1 MAITTPSVYHID
13 PALTLLY
20 DVNLI
25 PSASSDF
32 ATDGSAWWLIS
43 SGTRAWNAGGWMTI
57 TAAASIP
64 YIYKNILIAN
74 YQYKV
79 SFRFK
84 SADAIPALKVY
95 GGAGV
100 IIITPPATT
109 SWQTFSTIITKDA
122 GADLN
127 LYIQANSAYTGN
139 VDIDDITC
147 QMVLNGDNLRPQL
160 TSCVVSNGTS
170 KTNVAKTAHGLVN
183 GAVVVGTLF
192 TNYASN
198 YLVQYVD
205 ANNFYLCTGR
215 AGGLINI
222 AGTPTVND
230 SFVIGSQTFT
240 YKTTRSG
247 IGEITINSDQLT
259 QFKNII
265 FAIVTDIGTTI
276 DAVQISNSV
285 VNTNNGYINQ
295 IYVYAK
301 TPGTGGNSLTFTCSS
316 TGGAMTISAGGTLT
330 GGAYASWVA
339 GGTTTGTFISNGGSS
354 WTDAW
359 QTMVSGST
367 ATRQQAGDIIK
378 IAKSPTP
385 YYIGTSDWHDQDTVV
400 PTTKTINS
408 AASGTA
414 GVVRFST
421 SQAHGFT
428 TGDIVS
434 VTNIGG
440 ASATYQGTW
449 VCTVIDTTHVEIPV
463 PFVAGVTGLITQVNR
478 LCVKL
483 STARTKTITRCQLA
497 WTGIN
502 SGTATAD
509 TGGIT
514 KDGYTSFK
522 LVIAAGVANSTLQA
536 YYNLPSTLNLSTYN
550 KVTFWIYNTN
560 AYVTTNMINICL
572 CSGTNGTS
580 IVNTIN
586 IPAINSVSR
595 FIPITVDNGGALGSS
610 IVSIAIYSG
619 SVAASVTFYISQI
632 HACNDLSL
640 QSLISKNT
648 LEQSTFTSTN
658 YGNEGWF
665 SIQSISEDD
674 KLFRL
679 DSDTNTYA
687 ATGIAS
693 RGYGYSGASES
704 VNTYARE
711 TIKTPNASSSIV
723 FVQYPQKSGT
733 IGSNIIYQAG
743 YNVSTNIQSGET
755 FFDGS
760 NGMGYGLICNGN
772 VYLTFNFLNFIR
784 YNVGLYAT
792 TSFYIIIQ
800 NISFSNNTTNGF
812 NPTSSGN
819 IIIQNLIN
827 SINNTLYGVYSITS
841 HSCII
846 NMINI
851 SNNVL
856 TNILINRGSNNIYTL
871 VNTQNCG
878 VLVEFDYCGIN
889 SFIGGLFKNMSNAIQ
904 FYASSGVKVFN
915 IITNNATTY
924 DLVSNLGN
932 INYLYNCNITAT
944 NEFIGSSTNKDFSQ
958 IQSINHDNTAN
969 NNWTFFNYG
978 TINMQTATLTHAV
991 NYEWKLALTNVARDS
1006 NYPYRYLL
1014 CRIPVNAGTQYTVT
1028 IYIKK
1033 SHATNI
1039 NASLNFLSGQPC
1051 GGTNVIVNAPNDT
1064 NENLVTLQF
1073 TPTTKGVSEIE
1084 LQCYIPSGGA
1094 SSYILFTKTNKL

>member
-378 IAKSPTP
+378 IAKSPP
-385 YYIGTSDWHDQDTVV
+385 L
-400 PTTKTINS
+400 
-408 AASGTA
+408 
-414 GVVRFST
+414 
-421 SQAHGFT
+421 
-428 TGDIVS
+428 
-434 VTNIGG
+434 
-440 ASATYQGTW
+440 
-449 VCTVIDTTHVEIPV
+449 E
-463 PFVAGVTGLITQVNR
+463 PF
-478 LCVKL
+478 
-483 STARTKTITRCQLA
+483 
-497 WTGIN
+497 
-502 SGTATAD
+502 
-509 TGGIT
+509 
-514 KDGYTSFK
+514 
-522 LVIAAGVANSTLQA
+522 
-536 YYNLPSTLNLSTYN
+536 
-550 KVTFWIYNTN
+550 
-560 AYVTTNMINICL
+560 
-572 CSGTNGTS
+572 
-580 IVNTIN
+580 
-586 IPAINSVSR
+586 
-595 FIPITVDNGGALGSS
+595 
-610 IVSIAIYSG
+610 
-619 SVAASVTFYISQI
+619 
-632 HACNDLSL
+632 
-640 QSLISKNT
+640 
-648 LEQSTFTSTN
+648 
-658 YGNEGWF
+658 
-665 SIQSISEDD
+665 
-674 KLFRL
+674 
-679 DSDTNTYA
+679 TNT
-687 ATGIAS
+687 
-693 RGYGYSGASES
+693 
-704 VNTYARE
+704 
-711 TIKTPNASSSIV
+711 
-723 FVQYPQKSGT
+723 
-733 IGSNIIYQAG
+733 
-743 YNVSTNIQSGET
+743 
-755 FFDGS
+755 
-760 NGMGYGLICNGN
+760 
-772 VYLTFNFLNFIR
+772 
-784 YNVGLYAT
+784 
-792 TSFYIIIQ
+792 
-800 NISFSNNTTNGF
+800 
-812 NPTSSGN
+812 
-819 IIIQNLIN
+819 
-827 SINNTLYGVYSITS
+827 
-841 HSCII
+841 
-846 NMINI
+846 
-851 SNNVL
+851 
-856 TNILINRGSNNIYTL
+856 
-871 VNTQNCG
+871 
-878 VLVEFDYCGIN
+878 
-889 SFIGGLFKNMSNAIQ
+889 
-904 FYASSGVKVFN
+904 
-915 IITNNATTY
+915 
-924 DLVSNLGN
+924 
-932 INYLYNCNITAT
+932 
-944 NEFIGSSTNKDFSQ
+944 
-958 IQSINHDNTAN
+958 
-969 NNWTFFNYG
+969 
-978 TINMQTATLTHAV
+978 
-991 NYEWKLALTNVARDS
+991 
-1006 NYPYRYLL
+1006 
-1014 CRIPVNAGTQYTVT
+1014 
-1028 IYIKK
+1028 
-1033 SHATNI
+1033 
-1039 NASLNFLSGQPC
+1039 
-1051 GGTNVIVNAPNDT
+1051 
-1064 NENLVTLQF
+1064 
-1073 TPTTKGVSEIE
+1073 
-1084 LQCYIPSGGA
+1084 
-1094 SSYILFTKTNKL
+1094 